1 MERSASHLSYGSKG
15 QGAEPGTGRQRFRK
29 ITLDTILSSTSLTRS
44 SKETHEAY
52 LERVTHL
59 HLQGKRIRVIDGL
72 ELCTNLKVRATI
84 YPLKTQN

>member
-1 MERSASHLSYGSKG
+1 MHRSASQSSSKSLL
-15 QGAEPGTGRQRFRK
+15 ADPGTGRTAKFRK

-52 LERVTHL
+52 LQRVTHL

-72 ELCTNLKVRATI
+72 ELCTHLKVN
-84 YPLKTQN
+84 L

>member
-1 MERSASHLSYGSKG
+1 MQRETSQASIKGGYGN
-15 QGAEPGTGRQRFRK
+15 EPGTGKTAKYRK

-52 LERVTHL
+52 LQRVTHL

-72 ELCTNLKVRATI
+72 ELCTNLKVR
-84 YPLKTQN
+84 